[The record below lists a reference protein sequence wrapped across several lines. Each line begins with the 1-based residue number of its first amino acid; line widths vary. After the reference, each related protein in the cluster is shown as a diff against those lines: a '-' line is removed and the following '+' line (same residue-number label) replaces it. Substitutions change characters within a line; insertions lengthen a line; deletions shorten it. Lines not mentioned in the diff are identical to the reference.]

1 MSEVAAQLDETS
13 TSATPTPSNP
23 INGKPAVV
31 RIKRRSL
38 RRQQQKDKK
47 RTPLADL
54 TNATSSSSPRLHLE
68 EREPDPKSALPPPS
82 LPTAT
87 SVPGAEGE
95 HGGTSVVPTPPQGVK
110 ESFLDPGE
118 LYSVFPSKFSRGY
131 KVPRFALPNC
141 PFGLFPECSGVDAS
155 GDGGTCNKPVHSV
168 VYTRS
173 ILKGT
178 KSKGKEPCTT
188 SSCPPAEKIR
198 TVNGKLMGDAIASG
212 RKAFSVPFE
221 KRKKLIH
228 DIEVFSAQFARSP
241 GLLGLSSVTCQSRR
255 KLGNVPTESLISA
268 VNFLV
273 QVPKSIP
280 ATTAG

>member
-1 MSEVAAQLDETS
+1 MSELAAQLDETS
-13 TSATPTPSNP
+13 ASATPTPSNP

-31 RIKRRSL
+31 RIKRYSS

-82 LPTAT
+82 IPPAT
-87 SVPGAEGE
+87 SVRGAEGE
-95 HGGTSVVPTPPQGVK
+95 HGGTSVAPTSPQGVK
-110 ESFLDPGE
+110 ESFLGPG
-118 LYSVFPSKFSRGY
+118 
-131 KVPRFALPNC
+131 
-141 PFGLFPECSGVDAS
+141 
-155 GDGGTCNKPVHSV
+155 GDGVTCDKSVHSV

-173 ILKGT
+173 ILRST

-198 TVNGKLMGDAIASG
+198 TVDSGKLMGDAIASG

-221 KRKKLIH
+221 KRKKRQRYVVPEAINKSLLPQ
-228 DIEVFSAQFARSP
+228 DFIEKQRAYFAEVDAFDLPEEAVS
-241 GLLGLSSVTCQSRR
+241 
-255 KLGNVPTESLISA
+255 ESELE
-268 VNFLV
+268 
-273 QVPKSIP
+273 
-280 ATTAG
+280 